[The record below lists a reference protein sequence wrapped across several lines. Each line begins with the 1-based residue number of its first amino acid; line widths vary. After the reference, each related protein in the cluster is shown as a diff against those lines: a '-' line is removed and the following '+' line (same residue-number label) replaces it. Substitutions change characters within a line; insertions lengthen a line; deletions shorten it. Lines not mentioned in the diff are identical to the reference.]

1 MFRFSQPPLHPHP
14 ESGVAAAVVGK
25 GMQNLKTLLS
35 LKPWVTIPD
44 AARHLS
50 ILFGEDV
57 TEADVLRLG
66 LDGRLMLSVYF
77 VNPVTGCLGR
87 VSSLADANRRSVPS
101 LSGGYLVEL
110 VDGLQIS
117 DDRVIKVDPEIVQ
130 IVGDWNLLMQGAE
143 RLDIERRYQSLTNG
157 PAVKLTNL
165 KGPIVWQP
173 GGTYCQLKTRFLP
186 AERFPGLD
194 NEETFDELL
203 HSLKDPSN
211 YYPAHGLPEDSV
223 LVVRTSALQELEALY
238 RQPPN
243 IAEKP
248 VERRERATLLVVIA
262 ALAKMAKIDV
272 TKPSAAAL
280 AIESQTA
287 LLGSRV
293 ASRTIE
299 DHLKRIPEALENRQS
314 K

>member
-1 MFRFSQPPLHPHP
+1 
-14 ESGVAAAVVGK
+14 
-25 GMQNLKTLLS
+25 MQNLTKLLS

-50 ILFGEDV
+50 ILFGENV

-66 LDGRLMLSVYF
+66 LDGRLTLSVYF
-77 VNPVTGCLGR
+77 VNPATGCLGR
-87 VSSLADANRRSVPS
+87 AIPIEDANRRSVPS
-101 LSGGYLVEL
+101 LSEGYLIEL
-110 VDGLQIS
+110 VEGLQIN
-117 DDRVIKVDPEIVQ
+117 DERVIKVDPEIVE

-143 RLDIERRYQSLTNG
+143 RLDVERRYQSLTNG

-165 KGPIVWQP
+165 NGPIVWQS

-186 AERFPGLD
+186 GERFAELD
-194 NEETFDELL
+194 DEKPEETFDEFVT
-203 HSLKDPSN
+203 SLKDPSN
-211 YYPAHGLPEDSV
+211 YHPAGGLPDDSV
-223 LVVRTSALQELEALY
+223 LIVRTSALQELEALY
-238 RQPPN
+238 LHPPKV
-243 IAEKP
+243 AEKP
-248 VERRERATLLVVIA
+248 VERRERATLLVIIA
-262 ALAKMAKIDV
+262 ALAKIAKIDV

-287 LLGSRV
+287 LMGSRV

-299 DHLKRIPEALENRQS
+299 DHLKRIPEALENRQN

>member
-1 MFRFSQPPLHPHP
+1 
-14 ESGVAAAVVGK
+14 
-25 GMQNLKTLLS
+25 MQNLKTLLS

-87 VSSLADANRRSVPS
+87 ASPLADANRRSVPS
-101 LSGGYLVEL
+101 PSGGYLVEL

-117 DDRVIKVDPEIVQ
+117 DDQVIKVDPEIVE

-173 GGTYCQLKTRFLP
+173 GGTYCQLKTRYLP
-186 AERFPGLD
+186 GERFPQLD
-194 NEETFDELL
+194 DEKPEETFGAFLQ
-203 HSLKDPSN
+203 SFKDPSN
-211 YYPAHGLPEDSV
+211 YYPAQGLPEDSV
-223 LVVRTSALQELEALY
+223 LFVRTSALQELEALY

-299 DHLKRIPEALENRQS
+299 DT
-314 K
+314 